1 MKYLGIG
8 RAISQELSQVSCFA
22 CKQFSQ
28 SIWDT
33 LRRRIVSLVGKVT
46 EISEV
51 WKSLWIIKRHQ
62 SALGFVLKRGGL
74 PRSVSILRFTVV
86 AEFGTDHEEFI
97 IALRKYPCI
106 HHEHRSPKWQG
117 IPISL
122 TIWVSLHIPNLLSFF
137 LPNTMGLGKISAQ
150 PHTIVKQICFL
161 NGNVLFLLLFSL
173 SKNWMYNI
181 VWGCA
186 EILPKTVLYII
197 CWRVYAMPTEK
208 YWYSIP
214 IPPPPHPPPVYT
226 LSSIKSRTVSYY
238 EPYCKI
244 KNSNWNCIHNSQ
256 F

>member
-1 MKYLGIG
+1 M
-8 RAISQELSQVSCFA
+8 
-22 CKQFSQ
+22 
-28 SIWDT
+28 
-33 LRRRIVSLVGKVT
+33 T

-74 PRSVSILRFTVV
+74 PRSVSILRITVV

-122 TIWVSLHIPNLLSFF
+122 AIWVSLHIPNLLSFF

-208 YWYSIP
+208 YWYSI
-214 IPPPPHPPPVYT
+214 
-226 LSSIKSRTVSYY
+226 L
-238 EPYCKI
+238 
-244 KNSNWNCIHNSQ
+244 
-256 F
+256 

>member
-74 PRSVSILRFTVV
+74 PRSVSILRITVV

-122 TIWVSLHIPNLLSFF
+122 TIWISLHIPNLLSFF

-161 NGNVLFLLLFSL
+161 NGKVLFLLLFSL

-181 VWGCA
+181 VWGCV

-214 IPPPPHPPPVYT
+214 ILPPPPPSTRVQSVLH
-226 LSSIKSRTVSYY
+226 
-238 EPYCKI
+238 KI
-244 KNSNWNCIHNSQ
+244 KKCILLWTLL
-256 F
+256 

>member
-74 PRSVSILRFTVV
+74 PRSVSVLRITVV

-161 NGNVLFLLLFSL
+161 NGNVLFLSLFSL

-214 IPPPPHPPPVYT
+214 IPPPPTLHPCTVCPP
-226 LSSIKSRTVSYY
+226 
-238 EPYCKI
+238 
-244 KNSNWNCIHNSQ
+244 
-256 F
+256 

>member
-74 PRSVSILRFTVV
+74 PRSVSVLRITVV

-161 NGNVLFLLLFSL
+161 NGNVLFLSLFSL

-214 IPPPPHPPPVYT
+214 IPPRPPPSTRVQSV
-226 LSSIKSRTVSYY
+226 LH
-238 EPYCKI
+238 KI
-244 KNSNWNCIHNSQ
+244 KNCILLWTLL
-256 F
+256 